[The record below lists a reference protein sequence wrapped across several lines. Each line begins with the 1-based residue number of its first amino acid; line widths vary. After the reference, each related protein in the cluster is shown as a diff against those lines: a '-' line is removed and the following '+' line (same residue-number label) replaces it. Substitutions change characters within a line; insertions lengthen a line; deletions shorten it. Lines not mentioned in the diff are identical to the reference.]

1 MPTEP
6 DAWRDEPRSTRHPGA
21 FGSPPPDR
29 PSFAPSDRP
38 GLASPDRPG
47 FAPSDRPGLLS
58 PDRPGS
64 ALSDRPGSA
73 SPGRSGRSPCGA
85 TQPPR
90 RRGFGTTAALVAA
103 IFGGIGLVVSLTGLA
118 IQLLPRHFSAAQQR
132 QITAWEVSKRWRT
145 LPAGDIFPA
154 SVHYHLSALALS
166 DVTDVSLQAARVGI
180 APQTSC
186 DAATDPAAARVLN
199 AHGCQAVLRATYTD
213 ESATYVI
220 TVGVAVLGSANQA
233 SAAAGTLSQASKK
246 NTVPAPPGLESAAFA
261 GTPAES
267 FRNGERQVTASRA
280 AGPYVIM
287 YAAGYAD
294 GRPQVNIAED
304 GYAKSEM
311 TAAAEAV
318 QGRVANTLATPPP
331 TPHCP
336 GTPGC

>member
-1 MPTEP
+1 VPTEP
-6 DAWRDEPRSTRHPGA
+6 DAWRDEPRSTRRPGA

-29 PSFAPSDRP
+29 P
-38 GLASPDRPG
+38 GLSSPDRPG
-47 FAPSDRPGLLS
+47 PSSSER
-58 PDRPGS
+58 
-64 ALSDRPGSA
+64 
-73 SPGRSGRSPCGA
+73 PGRSPRGA
-85 TQPPR
+85 AQAPH
-90 RRGFGTTAALVAA
+90 RRGFGTTAALIAA
-103 IFGGIGLVVSLTGLA
+103 IFGGIGLVVSLTGLT

-132 QITAWEVSKRWRT
+132 QITGWEVSKRWRT

-154 SVHYHLSALALS
+154 SVHYDLSAQDLT
-166 DVTDVSLQAARVGI
+166 DVSDVSLQAARVGI

-199 AHGCQAVLRATYTD
+199 ARGCQAVLRATYTD

-233 SAAAGTLSQASKK
+233 SAAAATLNQAGQAG
-246 NTVPAPPGLESAAFA
+246 TVPAPPGLESAAFA
-261 GTPAES
+261 GTPAGS
-267 FRNGERQVTASRA
+267 FGNEERQVTASRA

-287 YAAGYAD
+287 YAAGYVD
-294 GRPQVNIAED
+294 GRPQVNIRED
-304 GYAKSEM
+304 VYAKGEM

-318 QGRVANTLATPPP
+318 QNNVASTLATPPP

>member
-1 MPTEP
+1 VPTEP
-6 DAWRDEPRSTRHPGA
+6 DAWRDEPRSTRRPGA
-21 FGSPPPDR
+21 FGSPSPDR
-29 PSFAPSDRP
+29 PSFSSLER
-38 GLASPDRPG
+38 
-47 FAPSDRPGLLS
+47 
-58 PDRPGS
+58 
-64 ALSDRPGSA
+64 
-73 SPGRSGRSPCGA
+73 PGRSPRGA
-85 TQPPR
+85 AQPPR

-103 IFGGIGLVVSLTGLA
+103 IFGGIGLAVSLTGLA

-220 TVGVAVLGSANQA
+220 TVGVAVLGSPNQA
-233 SAAAGTLSQASKK
+233 SAAAGTLNQASKK
-246 NTVPAPPGLESAAFA
+246 GTVPAPPGLESAAFA
-261 GTPAES
+261 GTPAGS
-267 FRNGERQVTASRA
+267 FGNGQRQVTASKA

-294 GRPQVNIAED
+294 GRPQVNIRED
-304 GYAKSEM
+304 EYAKGEM
-311 TAAAEAV
+311 TTAAQAV
-318 QGRVANTLATPPP
+318 QASVARTLATPPP
-331 TPHCP
+331 TPRCP

>member
-1 MPTEP
+1 VPTEP

-21 FGSPPPDR
+21 FGSP
-29 PSFAPSDRP
+29 
-38 GLASPDRPG
+38 SPDRPG
-47 FAPSDRPGLLS
+47 
-58 PDRPGS
+58 
-64 ALSDRPGSA
+64 
-73 SPGRSGRSPCGA
+73 RSPRGA
-85 TQPPR
+85 AQPSQ

-103 IFGGIGLVVSLTGLA
+103 IFGGIGLVVSVTGLA

-154 SVHYHLSALALS
+154 SVHYNLSALDLS
-166 DVTDVSLQAARVGI
+166 DVSDVSLQAARVGI

-186 DAATDPAAARVLN
+186 DAAADPAAARVLD

-220 TVGVAVLGSANQA
+220 TVGVAVLGNAGQA
-233 SAAAGTLSQASKK
+233 SAAAATLNQASKK
-246 NTVPAPPGLESAAFA
+246 DTVPAPPGLESAAFA
-261 GTPAES
+261 GTPAGS
-267 FRNGERQVTASRA
+267 FGNGERQVTASKA

-294 GRPQVNIAED
+294 GRPQVNIRED
-304 GYAKSEM
+304 EYAKGEM
-311 TAAAEAV
+311 TTAAQAV
-318 QGRVANTLATPPP
+318 QGSVASTLATPPP